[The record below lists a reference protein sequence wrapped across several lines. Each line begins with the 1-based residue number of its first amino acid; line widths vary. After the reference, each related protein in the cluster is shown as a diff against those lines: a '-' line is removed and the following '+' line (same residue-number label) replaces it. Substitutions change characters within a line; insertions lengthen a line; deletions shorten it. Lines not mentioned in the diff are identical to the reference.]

1 MKRQVIRLTESDLH
15 KIIRES
21 VKRVLR
27 EGYHDKVSDEDDEK
41 DDFFDPDGNPPRLS
55 RPGKKRNKNVRLPL
69 EMEGRRSRITLRERR
84 IEDSYPEVYN
94 DPDYEDDSY
103 PERYDEFYNA
113 EDPTYTAHKGD
124 YNGIL
129 SMLQQYGITDAT
141 IEDEDPEG
149 EYPPTLS
156 FTVQPDNQEAE
167 EEIEDLVC
175 SRGWR
180 LMFVDPD
187 EDNGGERWTFGYE
200 KDDYFDDD
208 AYPDE
213 YNDTTDRDLDADVYE
228 NTIRRA
234 VRESL
239 NRLIETDCAGVM
251 QTGCGKAPKG
261 TDPEAGQFTV
271 PLGADEDTTDR
282 HGGFSVDGQADWN
295 KNPGNVQRREI
306 YNTKPSGK
314 KKVKES
320 KYDDEW
326 AELDAQDDF
335 LRDKYSEDYGREDP
349 AYQMQKND
357 YDGVISI
364 LKQYGYDA
372 EVSDNDPEGEYPPML
387 IIYHNEK
394 KPLNLVAAINF
405 VQSRGW
411 TMNKQFSGEPT
422 ERGTAYVF
430 QKD

>member
-1 MKRQVIRLTESDLH
+1 MKQIIKLTESDLH
-15 KIIRES
+15 RIIANS
-21 VKRVLR
+21 VKRALR

-41 DDFFDPDGNPPRLS
+41 DDFFDPDSNPPRLS
-55 RPGKKRNKNVRLPL
+55 RPGKKRNKNIRLPL
-69 EMEGRRSRITLRERR
+69 EMEGRRSRRALTERR
-84 IEDSYPEVYN
+84 LEDSYPEVYN
-94 DPDYEDDSY
+94 DPNYKDDSY

-113 EDPTYTAHKGD
+113 EDPIYTAHNGD

-156 FTVQPDNQEAE
+156 FTVPPNNQEAS

-187 EDNGGERWTFGYE
+187 EDNGGEIWTFGYE

-208 AYPDE
+208 AYTDE

-251 QTGCGKAPKG
+251 QTGCGNAPKG
-261 TDPEAGQFTV
+261 TNPEAGQYTV
-271 PLGADEDTTDR
+271 PLGGDEETSDR
-282 HGGFSVDGQADWN
+282 HPGFSVDGKAKWN
-295 KNPGNVQRREI
+295 KKGSNTSVMRRPMYNP
-306 YNTKPSGK
+306 KSGK
-314 KKVKES
+314 KK
-320 KYDDEW
+320 
-326 AELDAQDDF
+326 
-335 LRDKYSEDYGREDP
+335 
-349 AYQMQKND
+349 
-357 YDGVISI
+357 
-364 LKQYGYDA
+364 
-372 EVSDNDPEGEYPPML
+372 
-387 IIYHNEK
+387 
-394 KPLNLVAAINF
+394 
-405 VQSRGW
+405 
-411 TMNKQFSGEPT
+411 
-422 ERGTAYVF
+422 
-430 QKD
+430 